1 MALSAKSKLL
11 LEWTVSR
18 DDAEALLRSLLD
30 AKAESE
36 RRLAELDQAD
46 VFRDVTGKSAID
58 NAIRSTRRMVDTFN
72 RLIDDARKELGD
84 EDLELLERPED

>member
-1 MALSAKSKLL
+1 MALSAKKKLM

-18 DDAEALLRSLLD
+18 DDAQALLRSLLE

-46 VFRDVTGKSAID
+46 VFREVTGKSAID
-58 NAIRSTRRMVDTFN
+58 NAIKSTKRMVDTFN
-72 RLIDDARKELGD
+72 RLIDDAQRELGD
-84 EDLELLERPED
+84 DLDAIEED